1 MEKTKRMALSAIID
15 VGKGGHLGNLLQLL
29 WISMWRFFKVAEIDI
44 PHDPALPL
52 LGI

>member
-1 MEKTKRMALSAIID
+1 MEKTKRMVVSAIID
-15 VGKGGHLGNLLQLL
+15 VGRGEHLGNLLQLL
-29 WISMWRFFKVAEIDI
+29 WRFFKVAEIDI